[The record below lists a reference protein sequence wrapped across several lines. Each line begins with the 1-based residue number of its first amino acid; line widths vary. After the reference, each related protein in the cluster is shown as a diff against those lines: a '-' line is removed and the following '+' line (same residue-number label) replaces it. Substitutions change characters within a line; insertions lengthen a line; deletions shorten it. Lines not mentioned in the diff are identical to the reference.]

1 MKTPIDRVLYDGKY
15 LYVLYSKGD
24 ERITFSFPRNID
36 KKEWGGLQERVSSC
50 NKNPNKIEESTK
62 EK

>member
-36 KKEWGGLQERVSSC
+36 KKEWGDFKKELAAVI
-50 NKNPNKIEESTK
+50 KIQIK
-62 EK
+62 